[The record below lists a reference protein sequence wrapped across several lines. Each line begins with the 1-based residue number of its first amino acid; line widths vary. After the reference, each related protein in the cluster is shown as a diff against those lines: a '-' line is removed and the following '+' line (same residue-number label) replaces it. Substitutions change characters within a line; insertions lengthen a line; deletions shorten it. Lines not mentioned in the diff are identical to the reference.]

1 MRRRQSAIQTI
12 AYASGVVEA
21 TGLSSP
27 RSTAGSQDRSFHF
40 LCTGSV
46 SREDDEKETIHS
58 LELEDPM
65 HYLWGFH
72 LLAKYDDCIIQH
84 TKGINWME
92 EQSNGV
98 IVLILKN
105 LAIVLSKSNRCK
117 Y

>member
-1 MRRRQSAIQTI
+1 
-12 AYASGVVEA
+12 
-21 TGLSSP
+21 
-27 RSTAGSQDRSFHF
+27 
-40 LCTGSV
+40 
-46 SREDDEKETIHS
+46 
-58 LELEDPM
+58 M